1 MLRGLN
7 LPVRQRV
14 RSDWPYRGRLCLV
27 TAGAA
32 AVWGTLPILATAL
45 VVLLNILLGVALI
58 ALALTLAALLLG
70 ALFGS

>member
-7 LPVRQRV
+7 LPVRQRP
-14 RSDWPYRGRLCLV
+14 RSDWPYRGRLYLV

-32 AVWGTLPILATAL
+32 AVWVTLPILATAL